1 MFGLEKMFV
10 DTRKLDEG
18 TRLDGTLCIV
28 GGGVAGITL
37 ALEMMR
43 HGIDTILLESGGFK
57 PDSAT
62 RDLYRGSS
70 VGLPYAFADGCRSR
84 FLGGSSNCWGGWC
97 RPLQAHDMAERAW
110 VPNSG
115 WPFGI
120 EELTPYYQRA
130 HPVLQ
135 LGPVNYDVDYWTQA
149 INRPDVRRIVL
160 PSGRVLD
167 SISQFSPPTRF
178 GQVYRNALSKSANV
192 RAYLHANVVD
202 IETYADGRTVQ
213 RLHVRTLSGR
223 SITVQARQFV
233 LAAGGIENPRLLL
246 AANKQQQAGLG
257 NSRDLVGRYFMD
269 HPRLM
274 LGSVKYAANQ
284 AHNKLYDIK
293 FHYLNK
299 AVSANGTCVAAQFA
313 ISPEVQQ
320 REGLMNAQLW
330 FDSVFPGEGTEASE
344 AVIRMKHRLHAKVDP
359 DFGFWADMGVLAQ
372 HPVNTA
378 SFVLARLLHP
388 RALIRDVTVQV
399 ICEPPPERDSRVT
412 LSEQRDALGMP
423 RAKVSWRL
431 DSEILKRTFD
441 RSLQIFAEELKIAGV
456 ADVALPPPIEGRA
469 WPQQIEGTWHH
480 SGTTRMSDS
489 PSLGV
494 VDRHCLVH
502 GMGNLY
508 VAGSSV
514 FPTSGANFPTIS
526 IAAMTLRLADHLQQV
541 IRHDV

>member
-1 MFGLEKMFV
+1 MFI
-10 DTRKLDEG
+10 DTRKLEES
-18 TRLDGTLCIV
+18 TCLDSTLCIV

-70 VGLPYAFADGCRSR
+70 AGLPYAFADGCRSR

-135 LGPVNYDVDYWTQA
+135 LGPLNYDVDYWTQA
-149 INRPDVRRIVL
+149 IKRPDVRRIVL

-178 GQVYRNALSKSANV
+178 GQVYRDALTKSTDV
-192 RAYLHANVVD
+192 KVYLNANVVD
-202 IETYADGRTVQ
+202 IETHADGRTVQ
-213 RLHVRTLSGR
+213 QLHVRTLSGR
-223 SITVQARQFV
+223 NITVRARQFV

-257 NSRDLVGRYFMD
+257 NSHDLVGRYFMD

-330 FDSVFPGEGTEASE
+330 FDSVFPGEGTQASE

-359 DFGFWADMGVLAQ
+359 DFGFWADMGVLAK

-388 RALIRDVTVQV
+388 RSLIRDVTVQV

-412 LSEQRDALGMP
+412 LSEHRDALGMP

-441 RSLQIFAEELKIAGV
+441 RSLQIFAEELKLAGV
-456 ADVALPPPIEGRA
+456 ADVALPPPIEGHA

-480 SGTTRMSDS
+480 SGTTRMNDS
-489 PSLGV
+489 PALGV

-526 IAAMTLRLADHLQQV
+526 IAAMTLRLADHLHKV

>member
-1 MFGLEKMFV
+1 MFI
-10 DTRKLDEG
+10 DTRKLEES
-18 TRLDGTLCIV
+18 TCLDSTLCIV

-70 VGLPYAFADGCRSR
+70 AGLPYAFADGCRSR

-135 LGPVNYDVDYWTQA
+135 LGPLNYDVDYWTQA
-149 INRPDVRRIVL
+149 IKRPDVRRIVL

-178 GQVYRNALSKSANV
+178 GQVYRDALTKSTDV
-192 RAYLHANVVD
+192 KVYLNANVVD
-202 IETYADGRTVQ
+202 IETHADGRTVQ
-213 RLHVRTLSGR
+213 QLHVRTLSGR
-223 SITVQARQFV
+223 NITVRARQFV

-257 NSRDLVGRYFMD
+257 NSHDLVGRYFMD

-359 DFGFWADMGVLAQ
+359 DFGFWADMGVLAK

-388 RALIRDVTVQV
+388 RSLIRDVTVQV

-412 LSEQRDALGMP
+412 LSEHRDALGMP

-441 RSLQIFAEELKIAGV
+441 RSLQIFAEELKLAGV
-456 ADVALPPPIEGRA
+456 ADVALPPPIEGHA

-480 SGTTRMSDS
+480 SGTTRMNDS
-489 PSLGV
+489 PALGV

-526 IAAMTLRLADHLQQV
+526 IAAMTLRLADHLHKV

>member
-1 MFGLEKMFV
+1 MLI
-10 DTRKLDEG
+10 DTRKLEDG
-18 TRLDGTLCIV
+18 TNLSATLCIV

-43 HGIDTILLESGGFK
+43 HGVDTVLLESGGLK

-62 RDLYRGSS
+62 RDLYRGPST
-70 VGLPYAFADGCRSR
+70 GLPYAFADGCRSR

-120 EELTPYYQRA
+120 DELLPYYERA
-130 HPVLQ
+130 HPVMQ
-135 LGPVNYDVDYWTQA
+135 LGPVNYDVDYWAHA
-149 INRPDVRRIVL
+149 INRPDVRRIAL
-160 PSGRVLD
+160 TSGRVLD

-178 GQVYRNALSKSANV
+178 GQHYRDVLAKSRDVRVCLYANV
-192 RAYLHANVVD
+192 LD
-202 IETYADGRTVQ
+202 IQTDETACTVQ
-213 RLHVRTLSGR
+213 RLQVRTLSGR
-223 SITVQARQFV
+223 HITVQARHFV

-246 AANKQQQAGLG
+246 AANKQQSAGLG
-257 NSRDLVGRYFMD
+257 NAHDLVGRYFMD

-274 LGSVKYAANQ
+274 LGSVRYHDSQ
-284 AHNKLYDIK
+284 THNKLYDIK

-299 AVSANGTCVAAQFA
+299 AVSANGTCVAAQFS

-320 REGLMNAQLW
+320 QEGLMNAQLW
-330 FDSVFPGEGTEASE
+330 FDSIFPGEGTQAAE

-359 DFGFWADMGVLAQ
+359 DFSFWADMAVLAR

-378 SFVLARLLHP
+378 NFVVARLLHP
-388 RALIRDVTVQV
+388 RSLIRDVTVQI

-412 LSEQRDALGMP
+412 LSDQRDALGMP
-423 RAKVSWRL
+423 RAQVNWRL
-431 DSEILKRTFD
+431 DSEVLKRTFD
-441 RSLQIFAEELKIAGV
+441 RSLAIFAQELKLAGV
-456 ADVALPPPIEGRA
+456 ADVTLPAPIEGKA
-469 WPQQIEGTWHH
+469 WPRAVEGTWHH
-480 SGTTRMSDS
+480 SGTTRMNDS
-489 PSLGV
+489 PKLGV
-494 VDRHCLVH
+494 VDRHCRMH
-502 GMGNLY
+502 GMSNLY

-526 IAAMTLRLADHLQQV
+526 IAAMTIRLADHLHRV
-541 IRHDV
+541 IGQTA

>member
-1 MFGLEKMFV
+1 MFV

-70 VGLPYAFADGCRSR
+70 AGLPYAFADGCRSR

-135 LGPVNYDVDYWTQA
+135 LGPLNYDVDHWTRA

-178 GQVYRNALSKSANV
+178 GQVYRDALAKSAEV
-192 RAYLHANVVD
+192 TVYLHANVVD
-202 IETYADGRTVQ
+202 IETHTGGRTVQ
-213 RLHVRTLSGR
+213 QLHVRTLSGR
-223 SITVQARQFV
+223 NITVQARQFV

-284 AHNKLYDIK
+284 GHNKLYDIK

-359 DFGFWADMGVLAQ
+359 DFGFWADMGVLAK

-388 RALIRDVTVQV
+388 RSLIRDVTVQV

-441 RSLQIFAEELKIAGV
+441 RSLQIFAEELKLAGV
-456 ADVALPPPIEGRA
+456 ADVALPPPIEGHP

-480 SGTTRMSDS
+480 SGTTRMNDS
-489 PSLGV
+489 PALGV

-514 FPTSGANFPTIS
+514 FPTSGANFPTIT
-526 IAAMTLRLADHLQQV
+526 IAAMTLRLADHLHQV